1 MKKTIVAIII
11 AAMLLVGCEEVKT
24 VTYDE
29 NDNYKQWN
37 QFVTLEE
44 QYDVNRGN
52 LYIVYDK
59 DTKVMYYLWNGYYK
73 GVILPIYNADGSIR
87 VYEGE

>member
-1 MKKTIVAIII
+1 MKKTIIAIII
-11 AAMLLVGCEEVKT
+11 ATMLLVGCGVKT

-44 QYDVNRGN
+44 QYDVDKGN

-59 DTKVMYYLWNGYYK
+59 DTKVMYYLWHGYYESA
-73 GVILPIYNADGSIR
+73 ISPIYNADGSVRI
-87 VYEGE
+87 YEEN

>member
-1 MKKTIVAIII
+1 MKKTIIAIII
-11 AAMLLVGCEEVKT
+11 AAMLLAGCEVKT

-59 DTKVMYYLWNGYYK
+59 DTKVMYYLWNGYCK

>member
-1 MKKTIVAIII
+1 MKKTIIAIII
-11 AAMLLVGCEEVKT
+11 AAMLLVGCGVKT

-44 QYDVNRGN
+44 QYDVDKGN

-59 DTKVMYYLWNGYYK
+59 DTKVMYYLWHGYYR
-73 GVILPIYNADGSIR
+73 GAISPIYNADGSVK
-87 VYEGE
+87 VYEEN